1 MNLPTPFAELR
12 QTLYMRVHRDLDDS
26 ADLVFTV
33 VARMVLRLGHIDLV
47 DRKQVGCARP
57 AASGTAS
64 LDHGA
69 SGC

>member
-1 MNLPTPFAELR
+1 
-12 QTLYMRVHRDLDDS
+12 MRVHRDLDDS